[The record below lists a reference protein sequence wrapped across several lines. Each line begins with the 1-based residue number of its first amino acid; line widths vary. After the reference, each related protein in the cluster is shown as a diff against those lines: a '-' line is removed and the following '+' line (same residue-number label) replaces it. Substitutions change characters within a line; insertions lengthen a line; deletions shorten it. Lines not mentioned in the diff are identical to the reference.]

1 MKSLLNQNDPR
12 ISLML
17 LSLLFF
23 LSVFTIWNFFALRR
37 IKLKKLKLE
46 FQNKKI
52 IHQFEKL
59 KSVISPK
66 YILGSQLL
74 EEKIDKVCLKL
85 SSDSFKKFPELSQS
99 RIELIHMKEL
109 IAQWRTNIDKDY
121 SLIELEQ
128 YSQELPALKKLNH
141 TEQRILLYSIR
152 GFPTSEIALIM
163 SISQQHVR
171 NTKSKTFKILTDEL
185 GEEMNITQ
193 LQKLLFRNP

>member
-1 MKSLLNQNDPR
+1 
-12 ISLML
+12 
-17 LSLLFF
+17 
-23 LSVFTIWNFFALRR
+23 
-37 IKLKKLKLE
+37 
-46 FQNKKI
+46 
-52 IHQFEKL
+52 
-59 KSVISPK
+59 
-66 YILGSQLL
+66 
-74 EEKIDKVCLKL
+74 
-85 SSDSFKKFPELSQS
+85 
-99 RIELIHMKEL
+99 MKEL
-109 IAQWRTNIDKDY
+109 IAQWRTNIYKDY